1 MNDYILSCC
10 STVDISEEKL
20 NALDIQCLAFQY
32 IIDGKG
38 YVDDFGKSLSY
49 EAFYDVMAKGAVT
62 STSQINV
69 SEYID
74 YFEPFLKTGRDILHV
89 TFSGG
94 LTGTVNSA
102 RNAAAILA
110 ESYPERQ
117 IRIVDSLAASIGYG
131 LLMVK
136 AGELRRDGMGL
147 EELAAWIE
155 DNKLRVQHWF
165 FSTTLKYY
173 VRGGRIS
180 PAAGAVGGILDICP
194 MMTIDEFG
202 RILVREKVRTK
213 KKTAARMV
221 QRMVENADNGTEYA
235 GECYICHSA
244 ARKDAEDLAAKIVSE
259 FPKLSGRIEISNLGA
274 IIGSH
279 AGPGTVAVVFWGKKR
294 GGEEA

>member
-10 STVDISEEKL
+10 STVDIGEEKL
-20 NALDIQCLAFQY
+20 KALDIHCLAFQY
-32 IIDGKG
+32 IIDGKS
-38 YVDDFGKSLSY
+38 YVDDFGRSLSY
-49 EAFYDVMAKGAVT
+49 EAFYDAMAKGAVT

-74 YFEPFLKTGRDILHV
+74 YFEPFLKTGQDVLHIA
-89 TFSGG
+89 FSGG

-102 RNAAAILA
+102 RNAAAILL

-117 IRIVDSLAASIGYG
+117 IRIVDSLAASVGYG

-147 EELAAWIE
+147 EELAAWVE
-155 DNKLRVQHWF
+155 DNRLRVQHWF

-173 VRGGRIS
+173 VRGGRI
-180 PAAGAVGGILDICP
+180 PAAVGAVGGALDICP
-194 MMTIDEFG
+194 IMIVDEFG
-202 RILVREKVRTK
+202 HIPVQEKIRTK

-221 QRMVENADNGTEYA
+221 ERMKENAEDGTDYA
-235 GECYICHSA
+235 GECFICHSA
-244 ARKDAEDLAAKIVSE
+244 ARKDAEALAAKLEGE
-259 FPKLSGRIEISNLGA
+259 FLKLSGRVAIHDMGA

-279 AGPGTVAVVFWGKKR
+279 AGPGTVGLVFWGKKR
-294 GGEEA
+294 GGGEA